1 MTLAGRKAVVTGGG
15 RGVGAA
21 IARRLAAGG
30 ASILVAARTAHEVE
44 QVASELRGNGAD
56 VRAITCDVSDPRSID
71 DLAARA
77 RETLGAVDILINNAG
92 IARAAP
98 LARTT
103 LEDWN
108 TMMTVNATGA
118 FLCMQAFVPAMME
131 RGWGRVVNVASSVG
145 LTGDRY
151 ISAYSASKHALVG
164 LTRSVAAEAAG
175 RGVTVN
181 AVCPSYLAT
190 DMTEQTLARIT
201 TKTGRSRAEAL
212 QAILAHNPQK
222 RLIEAD
228 EVAAAVVYLC
238 SDDARSVNGAALLID
253 GGELKR

>member
-21 IARRLAAGG
+21 IARRLAASG
-30 ASILVAARTAHEVE
+30 ASILVAARTTREVE
-44 QVASELRGNGAD
+44 QVASELRGTGAD
-56 VRAITCDVSDPRSID
+56 VRAVTCDVSDPRSIT
-71 DLAARA
+71 DLAGRA
-77 RETLGAVDILINNAG
+77 RETLGAVDILVNNAG
-92 IARAAP
+92 IAMAAP

-108 TMMTVNATGA
+108 AMMTVNATGA
-118 FLCMQAFVPAMME
+118 FLCMQAFVPDMME

-151 ISAYSASKHALVG
+151 ICAYSASKHALVG
-164 LTRSVAAEAAG
+164 LTRSVAAEAGG

-190 DMTEQTLARIT
+190 EMTEQTLARIT
-201 TKTGRSRAEAL
+201 ATTGRSRDQAL
-212 QAILAHNPQK
+212 QAILSRNPQK

-228 EVAAAVVYLC
+228 EVAAAVAYLC
-238 SDDARSVNGAALLID
+238 SEDARSVNGAALLID